1 MSDDI
6 NELKKENEKLK
17 KDVEKLNIQINELN
31 TKIKNYE
38 NIDENID
45 SKKLISILNTT
56 FLNFNT
62 SLESFEK
69 KNSSQFQ
76 KDYLNLFTSNI
87 ENKIK
92 LFLDEINIFREE
104 NIKNLTDKY
113 EKKISLLNE
122 EIASLKLNL
131 SKTENQNSELNQKLT
146 ELNQL
151 NLINE
156 DKIKVHEKLTE
167 NLNMRINTQKNNI
180 DLLNKKVDEL
190 SKTKNELD
198 DSLNKTVLNYQM
210 KEDEVESLIMIF
222 DAMLKKNKDKYL
234 HNLKRLSQET
244 SQEIEDI
251 CNLNNVFNNN
261 K

>member
-122 EIASLKLNL
+122 EIA
-131 SKTENQNSELNQKLT
+131 
-146 ELNQL
+146 
-151 NLINE
+151 
-156 DKIKVHEKLTE
+156 
-167 NLNMRINTQKNNI
+167 
-180 DLLNKKVDEL
+180 
-190 SKTKNELD
+190 
-198 DSLNKTVLNYQM
+198 
-210 KEDEVESLIMIF
+210 
-222 DAMLKKNKDKYL
+222 
-234 HNLKRLSQET
+234 
-244 SQEIEDI
+244 
-251 CNLNNVFNNN
+251 
-261 K
+261 